1 MMKQV
6 LFILLSCFG
15 CNAVAV
21 SSRVVRVCVLFAMVA
36 PAANAVEP
44 HDPHAHHRQV
54 ASENT
59 MAMANINIPDGLILQ
74 NQYGD
79 SVKLREDVIGEKVV
93 VIGFAYTTCT
103 TVCPVISAIFS
114 MVQKRLENHLGK
126 DVTLVTITVDPTRD
140 TPHRL
145 LAYSKKYNA
154 DSDWI
159 WLTGN
164 KKDVDK
170 ALSAFGAYTSNFED
184 HPAMLLIGD
193 ESRSQWYR
201 YYGFP
206 APADIERKVNELLS
220 SRKS

>member
-1 MMKQV
+1 MPIPPV
-6 LFILLSCFG
+6 LPSVRLY
-15 CNAVAV
+15 CNI
-21 SSRVVRVCVLFAMVA
+21 F
-36 PAANAVEP
+36 
-44 HDPHAHHRQV
+44 
-54 ASENT
+54 
-59 MAMANINIPDGLILQ
+59 
-74 NQYGD
+74 YGAEAF
-79 SVKLREDVIGEKVV
+79 RR
-93 VIGFAYTTCT
+93 
-103 TVCPVISAIFS
+103 P
-114 MVQKRLENHLGK
+114 LGK

-145 LAYSKKYNA
+145 LDYSKKYNA

-170 ALSAFGAYTSNFED
+170 ALSAFGAYTPNFED

-206 APADIERKVNELLS
+206 APQDIERKVNELLS
-220 SRKS
+220 NRNS